1 MEADSVTCAL
11 FGRVTAG
18 VDADRIRRD
27 WDFEWRRSTATG
39 DSRFSVDIPLP
50 AGPADLGLALDAIAH
65 RDQTVLRALSGETAI
80 DLDVALWFEPSN
92 QHPVVLEGD
101 WLSACGRAFDI
112 WAEVSHREDDAD
124 ASVSPT
130 TDIVAIDWLRDGDER
145 HAQIVESSATERQV
159 LLIEAMHQAIADG
172 TDQLTI
178 ELSAGYGIAGIVIPA
193 DVVAHFAANR
203 ITLVLTGHRRT
214 DELDASSA
222 DAES

>member
-1 MEADSVTCAL
+1 MAADSVTCAL
-11 FGRVTAG
+11 LGRVTAG

-27 WDFEWRRSTATG
+27 WDFEWRRSAATG

-50 AGPADLGLALDAIAH
+50 AGPVDLGAAFDGIAH

-80 DLDVALWFEPSN
+80 GLDIALWFEPAN
-92 QHPVVLEGD
+92 EHAVIIEGD

-130 TDIVAIDWLRDGDER
+130 TDVVAIDWLRDGDER